1 LVSKAQEKGIPVY
14 VLQADEDARRMKSS
28 VSAIDYGGFVD
39 LVVADI
45 VATWIEDTFW
55 GKSEKIYLPLFWSE
69 DMSFTGTIRYFE
81 FCGEVN
87 TEDVLHVVKD
97 CCDRSK
103 ISTVVIASE
112 TGRSAIKA
120 VDILG
125 SKIDVVV
132 THYPAKTWG
141 PRGDIPIGLMREE
154 YKKFREWLKKHGVR
168 IVQGTRPF
176 APPSRSIEWEYPT
189 PEGIIDKTLEVFGA
203 GTKIAI
209 EAALMA
215 TDAGVIAEHEEV
227 ISCAGTFK
235 GLDTAL
241 LVRSTYA
248 MNFFRDF
255 EVKEILARSC
265 CRVKKLPEYDYE
277 NWKGDLDCYYGE

>member
-1 LVSKAQEKGIPVY
+1 
-14 VLQADEDARRMKSS
+14 
-28 VSAIDYGGFVD
+28 
-39 LVVADI
+39 
-45 VATWIEDTFW
+45 
-55 GKSEKIYLPLFWSE
+55 
-69 DMSFTGTIRYFE
+69 MSFTGTVRYFE

-87 TEDVLHVVKD
+87 TEDVLHAVKD
-97 CCDRSK
+97 RCDRSK
-103 ISTVVIASE
+103 ISAVVIASE

-120 VDILG
+120 VEILG
-125 SKIDVVV
+125 NEIGVIVV

-141 PRGDIPIGLMREE
+141 PKGDIPIGLMREE
-154 YKKFREWLKKHGVR
+154 YAKSREWLEKHGVR

-176 APPSRSIEWEYPT
+176 APPSRSIDWEYPT
-189 PEGIIDKTLEVFGA
+189 PEGIIDKTLEIFGA

-215 TDAGVIAEHEEV
+215 ADAGVIAEQEEV

-241 LVRSTYA
+241 LVKPTYT
-248 MNFFRDF
+248 MGFFRDF
-255 EVKEILARSC
+255 EVIEILARPC